1 MGTVMRPRRI
11 ALLLVLLSFVFL
23 GMAFL
28 TSCVNVPIPP
38 FGDRIGELGNLQLSL
53 GVKYIPNVPPESR
66 GDTGMAFAW
75 QKYGEAKLL
84 RDK

>member
-1 MGTVMRPRRI
+1 MNARRI
-11 ALLLVLLSFVFL
+11 AVALVLLSFVFL

-38 FGDRIGELGNLQLSL
+38 FGDRIGELGNLQLALSA
-53 GVKYIPNVPPESR
+53 KYIPNVPPESP
-66 GDTGMAFAW
+66 GDTGRAFAW

-84 RDK
+84 KDK

>member
-1 MGTVMRPRRI
+1 MNARRI
-11 ALLLVLLSFVFL
+11 ALLMVLLSFVFL

-38 FGDRIGELGNLQLSL
+38 FGARIGELGNLQLALSA
-53 GVKYIPNVPPESR
+53 KYIPNTPPESP
-66 GDTGMAFAW
+66 GENGIAFAW
-75 QKYGEAKLL
+75 SKYGEAKLL

>member
-28 TSCVNVPIPP
+28 TSCVSVPIPP
-38 FGDRIGELGNLQLSL
+38 FGQHIGELGNLQLALSA
-53 GVKYIPNVPPESR
+53 KYIPNTPPESP

-75 QKYGEAKLL
+75 SKYGEAKFL

>member
-1 MGTVMRPRRI
+1 MRPRRI
-11 ALLLVLLSFVFL
+11 ALLMVLLSFAVL

-38 FGDRIGELGNLQLSL
+38 FGDRIGELGNLQLALSA
-53 GVKYIPNVPPESR
+53 KYIPNTPPESP
-66 GDTGMAFAW
+66 GENAIAFAW
-75 QKYGEAKLL
+75 SKYGEAKLL

>member
-1 MGTVMRPRRI
+1 MRPRRI
-11 ALLLVLLSFVFL
+11 ALMLVLLSFAFL

-38 FGDRIGELGNLQLSL
+38 FGDRIGELGNLQLALSA
-53 GVKYIPNVPPESR
+53 KYIPVTPPESP
-66 GDTGMAFAW
+66 GENGMAFAW
-75 QKYGEAKLL
+75 SKYGEAKLL

>member
-1 MGTVMRPRRI
+1 MNARRI

-38 FGDRIGELGNLQLSL
+38 FGNHLGELGNLQLSL
-53 GVKYIPNVPPESR
+53 SAKYIPNTPPEAP

-75 QKYGEAKLL
+75 SKYGEAKLL
-84 RDK
+84 KDK

>member
-1 MGTVMRPRRI
+1 MRPRRI
-11 ALLLVLLSFVFL
+11 ALMLVLLSFAFL

-38 FGDRIGELGNLQLSL
+38 FGDRIGELGNLQLALSA
-53 GVKYIPNVPPESR
+53 KYIPNVPPEKA
-66 GDTGMAFAW
+66 GENGMAFAW

>member
-1 MGTVMRPRRI
+1 MNARRI

-38 FGDRIGELGNLQLSL
+38 FGDRIGELGNLQLAFSA
-53 GVKYIPNVPPESR
+53 KYIPNTPPESP
-66 GDTGMAFAW
+66 GNTGMAFAW
-75 QKYGEAKLL
+75 SKYGEAKLL
-84 RDK
+84 KDK

>member
-1 MGTVMRPRRI
+1 MNARRI

-38 FGDRIGELGNLQLSL
+38 FGDRIGELGNLQLALSA
-53 GVKYIPNVPPESR
+53 KYIPNTPPESP
-66 GDTGMAFAW
+66 GENGMAFAW

-84 RDK
+84 KDK

>member
-1 MGTVMRPRRI
+1 MRPRRI

-38 FGDRIGELGNLQLSL
+38 FGQHIGELGNLQLALSA
-53 GVKYIPNVPPESR
+53 KYIPNVPPESP

-75 QKYGEAKLL
+75 SKYGEAKLL

>member
-1 MGTVMRPRRI
+1 MNARRI
-11 ALLLVLLSFVFL
+11 AVALVLLSFVFL

-38 FGDRIGELGNLQLSL
+38 FGQHLGELGNLQLSL
-53 GVKYIPNVPPESR
+53 GVKYIPNTPPETP

-84 RDK
+84 KDK

>member
-1 MGTVMRPRRI
+1 MNARRI
-11 ALLLVLLSFVFL
+11 AVALVLLSFVFL

-38 FGDRIGELGNLQLSL
+38 FGQHIGELGNLQLALSA
-53 GVKYIPNVPPESR
+53 KFIPNVPPESP
-66 GDTGMAFAW
+66 GDNSMAFAW
-75 QKYGEAKLL
+75 SKYGEAKLL

>member
-1 MGTVMRPRRI
+1 MNARRI

-38 FGDRIGELGNLQLSL
+38 FGQHIGELGNLQLSL
-53 GVKYIPNVPPESR
+53 GVKYIPNVPPETP
-66 GDTGMAFAW
+66 GDTSMAFAW
-75 QKYGEAKLL
+75 SKYGEAKLL

>member
-1 MGTVMRPRRI
+1 M
-11 ALLLVLLSFVFL
+11 VLLSFVFL

-38 FGDRIGELGNLQLSL
+38 FGDRIGELGNLHLALSA
-53 GVKYIPNVPPESR
+53 KYIPHTPAESP
-66 GDTGMAFAW
+66 GENGMAFAW

-84 RDK
+84 KDK

>member
-1 MGTVMRPRRI
+1 MNARRI
-11 ALLLVLLSFVFL
+11 ALMLVLLSFAFL

-38 FGDRIGELGNLQLSL
+38 FGQHIGEIGNLQLSL
-53 GVKYIPNVPPESR
+53 SAKYIPNVTPESS
-66 GDTGMAFAW
+66 GDNAMAFAW

>member
-1 MGTVMRPRRI
+1 MNARRI

-38 FGDRIGELGNLQLSL
+38 FGDRIGEMGNLQLALSA
-53 GVKYIPNVPPESR
+53 KYIPNTPPESP
-66 GDTGMAFAW
+66 GNTGMAFAW
-75 QKYGEAKLL
+75 SKFGEAKLL
-84 RDK
+84 KDK

>member
-1 MGTVMRPRRI
+1 MRTRRI
-11 ALLLVLLSFVFL
+11 ALMLVLLSFVFL

-38 FGDRIGELGNLQLSL
+38 FGDRSGELGNLQLALSA
-53 GVKYIPNVPPESR
+53 KYIPNTLAESP
-66 GDTGMAFAW
+66 GENGMAFAW
-75 QKYGEAKLL
+75 SKYGESKLL

>member
-1 MGTVMRPRRI
+1 MNARRI

-28 TSCVNVPIPP
+28 TSCVTVPIPP
-38 FGDRIGELGNLQLSL
+38 FGERIGELGNLQLALSA
-53 GVKYIPNVPPESR
+53 KYIPNTPPETP
-66 GDTGMAFAW
+66 GDNAIAFAW
-75 QKYGEAKLL
+75 SKYGEAKLL

>member
-1 MGTVMRPRRI
+1 MMKPRRL

-38 FGDRIGELGNLQLSL
+38 FGDRIGELGNLQLALSA
-53 GVKYIPNVPPESR
+53 KYIPNTPPESP

-75 QKYGEAKLL
+75 SKYGEAKLL

>member
-1 MGTVMRPRRI
+1 MGTVMRPRRL

-28 TSCVNVPIPP
+28 TSCVSVPIPP
-38 FGDRIGELGNLQLSL
+38 FGQHIGELGNLQLALSA
-53 GVKYIPNVPPESR
+53 KYIPNVPPESP
-66 GDTGMAFAW
+66 GDSGMAFAW
-75 QKYGEAKLL
+75 SKYGEAKFL

>member
-1 MGTVMRPRRI
+1 MNARRI

-38 FGDRIGELGNLQLSL
+38 FGDRIGELGNLQLALSA
-53 GVKYIPNVPPESR
+53 KYLPNVPPETT
-66 GDTGMAFAW
+66 GNNGMAFAW

-84 RDK
+84 KEK

>member
-1 MGTVMRPRRI
+1 MNARRI
-11 ALLLVLLSFVFL
+11 ALALILLSFVFL

-38 FGDRIGELGNLQLSL
+38 FGQHIGELGNLQLALSA
-53 GVKYIPNVPPESR
+53 KYIPNTPPESP

-75 QKYGEAKLL
+75 QKFGEAKLL
-84 RDK
+84 KDK

>member
-1 MGTVMRPRRI
+1 MRPRRI
-11 ALLLVLLSFVFL
+11 ALLMVLLSFVFL

-38 FGDRIGELGNLQLSL
+38 FGDRIGELGNLQLALSA
-53 GVKYIPNVPPESR
+53 KYIPHTPPESPA
-66 GDTGMAFAW
+66 DNGMAFAW
-75 QKYGEAKLL
+75 SKYGEAKLL

>member
-1 MGTVMRPRRI
+1 MRPRRI
-11 ALLLVLLSFVFL
+11 ALMLVLLSFAFL

-38 FGDRIGELGNLQLSL
+38 FGERIGELGNLQLALSA
-53 GVKYIPNVPPESR
+53 KYIPNVPPEKA
-66 GDTGMAFAW
+66 GENGMAFAW

>member
-1 MGTVMRPRRI
+1 MRPRRV

-38 FGDRIGELGNLQLSL
+38 FGDRIGELGNLQLALSA
-53 GVKYIPNVPPESR
+53 KYIPNTPVESP
-66 GDTGMAFAW
+66 GETSMAFAW
-75 QKYGEAKLL
+75 SKYGEAKLL
-84 RDK
+84 KDK

>member
-1 MGTVMRPRRI
+1 MRPRRI
-11 ALLLVLLSFVFL
+11 ALLLVLLSFAFL

-28 TSCVNVPIPP
+28 SSCVNVPIPP
-38 FGDRIGELGNLQLSL
+38 FGDRVGSLGNLQLALSA
-53 GVKYIPNVPPESR
+53 KYIPNTPPESP
-66 GDTGMAFAW
+66 GENAMSFAW

>member
-28 TSCVNVPIPP
+28 TSCVSVPIPP
-38 FGDRIGELGNLQLSL
+38 FGQHIGELGNLQLALSA
-53 GVKYIPNVPPESR
+53 KYIPNTPPESP

-75 QKYGEAKLL
+75 QKFGEAKLL
-84 RDK
+84 KDK